1 MEILQ
6 ALRGVG
12 GDDEA
17 AASEPA
23 EGTEGGTAAV
33 VVARTP
39 MELVKV
45 VYRDVPESLHEPAA
59 RGVVQ
64 VLWKLQGEGRVVQ
77 TRDQRWEVAGK
88 AAL

>member
-6 ALRGVG
+6 ALRGPG

-17 AASEPA
+17 GATEPA
-23 EGTEGGTAAV
+23 EGGTAAGGAG
-33 VVARTP
+33 ARTP